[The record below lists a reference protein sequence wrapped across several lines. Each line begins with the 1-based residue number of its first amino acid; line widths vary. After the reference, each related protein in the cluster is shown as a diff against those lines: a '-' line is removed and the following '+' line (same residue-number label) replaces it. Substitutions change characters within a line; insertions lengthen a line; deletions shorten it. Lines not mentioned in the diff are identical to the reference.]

1 MNRMPHLC
9 VYRRIDGSLPL
20 AAAATWKAQLPN
32 TILGVFTLPESNPG
46 HRERARNVHQTFLT
60 EYGLTAEQ
68 VPMLMYDKSR
78 CACYDRTSGCS
89 CEGPFVLFE
98 GG

>member
-1 MNRMPHLC
+1 MLL
-9 VYRRIDGSLPL
+9 DL
-20 AAAATWKAQLPN
+20 AEERLQAPRDDATPTKYD
-32 TILGVFTLPESNPG
+32 PG